1 MDIKSFGTT
10 DNNKIRN
17 AEDQLGIAF
26 PADYKE
32 FLLCTNGGTN
42 IDYAMSFTANELDD
56 QIVVDSLF
64 GIELDENIDVVSNS
78 QMFAFDMLPDSILVG
93 DSIQHGFIV
102 LICAGAYKGVYYWD
116 HSYTY
121 EISNDEGNMYWIA
134 ESFADFLAL
143 LK

>member
-42 IDYAMSFTANELDD
+42 TDRQELP
-56 QIVVDSLF
+56 L
-64 GIELDENIDVVSNS
+64 
-78 QMFAFDMLPDSILVG
+78 
-93 DSIQHGFIV
+93 
-102 LICAGAYKGVYYWD
+102 
-116 HSYTY
+116 
-121 EISNDEGNMYWIA
+121 
-134 ESFADFLAL
+134 
-143 LK
+143 